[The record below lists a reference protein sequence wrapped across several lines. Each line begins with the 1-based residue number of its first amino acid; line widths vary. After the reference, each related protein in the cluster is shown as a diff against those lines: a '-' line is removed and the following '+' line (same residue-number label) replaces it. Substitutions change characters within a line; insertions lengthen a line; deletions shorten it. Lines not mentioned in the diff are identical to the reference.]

1 MPRTT
6 RSFLRANTVAW
17 SCSEPWVRGRGN
29 EIDESNAHLICSFKT
44 QGALFSRQIAPSAP
58 NTKRAGAR
66 GLGGPPHLTHSLI
79 STPSGCSELISSIF
93 DFSRSLSALRFS
105 EDEIALYT
113 ALVLINASECPWAWV
128 RDIPLVGVP
137 QILKQLDLQV

>member
-1 MPRTT
+1 M
-6 RSFLRANTVAW
+6 AW
-17 SCSEPWVRGRGN
+17 ICSEPWVRGRGN

-44 QGALFSRQIAPSAP
+44 QGALFPRQIAPFAP

-66 GLGGPPHLTHSLI
+66 GLGGPLTLLTLI

-113 ALVLINASECPWAWV
+113 ALVLINASECPWAWG
-128 RDIPLVGVP
+128 RDIQLVGAP